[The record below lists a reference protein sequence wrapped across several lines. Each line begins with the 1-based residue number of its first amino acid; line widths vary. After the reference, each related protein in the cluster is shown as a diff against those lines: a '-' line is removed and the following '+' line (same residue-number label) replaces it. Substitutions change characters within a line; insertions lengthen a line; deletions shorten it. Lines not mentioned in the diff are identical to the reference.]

1 MRYQTSAEIEVAIS
15 RYFSITKYV
24 IVPNVSWGMFYYE
37 LDLCVLNHR
46 SLYAYE
52 VEIKISK
59 SDLRRDQNKW
69 HHHAHN
75 HNLIRDLY
83 FAMPEKMR
91 DCIDLVPERA
101 GILLVD
107 EKGNVSTLRKP
118 KSNPMAKKWTYE
130 QAYKLARLGTM
141 RTWTMKRAI
150 IMRKQQKANEG
161 IMGKDGEE

>member
-1 MRYQTSAEIEVAIS
+1 MNYQTCAEIEVAIS
-15 RYFSITKYV
+15 QHFGITKYT
-24 IVPNVSWGMFYYE
+24 IVPNVSWGMFRYE

-59 SDLRRDQNKW
+59 SDLKRDAAKW
-69 HHHAHN
+69 HGHN
-75 HNLIRDLY
+75 WNYDLIRCLY

-107 EKGNVSTLRKP
+107 PKGHVQTSREPKP
-118 KSNPMAKKWTYE
+118 NLAAKKWTYE

-141 RTWTMKRAI
+141 RTWTYKRNI
-150 IMRKQQKANEG
+150 VMRSQQEK
-161 IMGKDGEE
+161 GKTP